1 MEVCDGKRRLW
12 ICIHPLGQGIVHY
25 PGRIG
30 NFGVPSDCEMAFND
44 ALTMIQRLYCR
55 VTSDETPGGR
65 MQLFVS
71 PFRKGDR
78 PLRASDQAA

>member
-1 MEVCDGKRRLW
+1 MGKGDFGFVSILSAKV
-12 ICIHPLGQGIVHY
+12 LIVHY

-78 PLRASDQAA
+78 PLRAPDQAA